1 MGGGVTPHRTPPPP
15 SAQLLKMVSECHW
28 TDPLVQLQTLARLSH
43 FAYTAHD
50 HEVTMACSQKVIQMG
65 VKYLKMSSP

>member
-1 MGGGVTPHRTPPPP
+1 
-15 SAQLLKMVSECHW
+15 MVSECNW

-50 HEVTMACSQKVIQMG
+50 HEVTMVCSQKAIQMG
-65 VKYLKMSSP
+65 IKYLRMLNP